1 MAPEDSTGRRPVSRG
16 WGTRA
21 PAGAAVGGPYR
32 FAFRLIGIPAL
43 AVAAVLI
50 YTGLRER
57 FVLPECDSSR
67 ARNTL
72 TDVFKQLDVKPL
84 RFEPISTVSSSK
96 DEVVCKALL
105 PLPDGG
111 ELDVDYRFFWQGS
124 SANMKYSIT
133 RKPPPKSTA
142 ELGDHPA
149 AGRGYGLAGLR

>member
-1 MAPEDSTGRRPVSRG
+1 MAADNPTGRRTPSRTSG
-16 WGTRA
+16 ARP
-21 PAGAAVGGPYR
+21 PASASAGGSYR

-57 FVLPECDSSR
+57 FVLPECDSAR

-72 TDVFKQLDVKPL
+72 ADVFRQLEVTPL

-111 ELDVDYRFFWQGS
+111 EIDVDYRFFWQGS
-124 SANMKYSIT
+124 ATNMKYSIS
-133 RKPPPKSTA
+133 RKPPPNSPQNSAITPPRDYDPA
-142 ELGDHPA
+142 EA
-149 AGRGYGLAGLR
+149 R